1 LKHGKSLFC
10 VIVINNPWIELI
22 CINRLRTMNT
32 MRASDEL
39 NEEQARQ
46 LSFDLERSYASFMAF
61 LNK

>member
-1 LKHGKSLFC
+1 
-10 VIVINNPWIELI
+10 
-22 CINRLRTMNT
+22 MNT

>member
-1 LKHGKSLFC
+1 MSRMD
-10 VIVINNPWIELI
+10 VQETDYVVVYR
-22 CINRLRTMNT
+22 RLRTLNT